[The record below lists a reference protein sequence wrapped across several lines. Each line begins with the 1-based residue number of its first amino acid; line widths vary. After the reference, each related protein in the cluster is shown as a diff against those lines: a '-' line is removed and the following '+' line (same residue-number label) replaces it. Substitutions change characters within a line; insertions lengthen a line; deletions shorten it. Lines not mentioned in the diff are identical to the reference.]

1 VVDEHNV
8 VLAGNASREAAL
20 EAGIRKVVVIDQDA
34 AALTVVRRTGLS
46 PAQKQKLA
54 LGDNRAGEFSSYDPD
69 VLRAMK
75 DEGVDMSALFTP
87 DQWAKA
93 VHAGDESQA
102 DKDARAT
109 ALSRR
114 TAHDIGDRRCATSS
128 TPSRSR
134 QSRRLCWNSSCVSGR
149 TRSARRSARASPSW
163 TPSARWWRQAHEA
176 QDQDRSLADLTQDPD
191 NARLHSA
198 ENRSMI
204 ERSLKTCG
212 PARPIVTDE
221 DGVILAG
228 NATQIAALKSGIAN
242 AHVIDVD
249 GETLVA
255 VRVSGLTDVQ
265 KMELA
270 MFDNRSADLGAW
282 MSSG

>member
-1 VVDEHNV
+1 MTDTPKLATLDLEDLVADPNNARVHTPRTIGTIVDLMHEVGAGRGIVVDEHNV

-46 PAQKQKLA
+46 PNQKMKLA

-93 VHAGDESQA
+93 VHAGNESQE

-114 TAHDIGDRRCATSS
+114 TAHDIGD
-128 TPSRSR
+128 PSLRYE
-134 QSRRLCWNSSCVSGR
+134 QYTIPL
-149 TRSARRSARASPSW
+149 SPEQEVVLEQLMREWKDTFGSEIG
-163 TPSARWWRQAHEA
+163 AG
-176 QDQDRSLADLTQDPD
+176 
-191 NARLHSA
+191 
-198 ENRSMI
+198 I
-204 ERSLKTCG
+204 
-212 PARPIVTDE
+212 PIVDAICAVVE
-221 DGVILAG
+221 AG
-228 NATQIAALKSGIAN
+228 A
-242 AHVIDVD
+242 
-249 GETLVA
+249 
-255 VRVSGLTDVQ
+255 
-265 KMELA
+265 
-270 MFDNRSADLGAW
+270 
-282 MSSG
+282 